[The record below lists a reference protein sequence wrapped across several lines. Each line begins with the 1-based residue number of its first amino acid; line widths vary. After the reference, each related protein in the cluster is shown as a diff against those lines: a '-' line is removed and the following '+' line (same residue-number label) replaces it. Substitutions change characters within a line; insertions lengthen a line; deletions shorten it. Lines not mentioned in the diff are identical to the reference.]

1 MRRLGYGLG
10 VVLLIVGAAIG
21 LAELFTILQGSPST
35 LSLGAIWYRV
45 HANSLVGFQARIEQG
60 LSPAVWPPL
69 QWLLTIPGWLI
80 LVPLGLVLLVACWP
94 RARS

>member
-10 VVLLIVGAAIG
+10 VVLLIAGAAIG
-21 LAELFTILQGSPST
+21 LAELLTILQGSPST
-35 LSLGAIWYRV
+35 LSLGAMWYRI

-60 LSPAVWPPL
+60 LSPEVWPPI
-69 QWLLTIPGWLI
+69 QWVLTIPSWLI
-80 LVPLGLVLLVACWP
+80 LVPLGLVLLLACWP